1 MPDTTPGD
9 PPQSASDAASLTGL
23 LCDYG
28 ALWEITRTPQG
39 VTAQRRAHPAPPAI
53 LTAAT
58 VPALR
63 ELLENGYD
71 TAALA
76 DLTRGFGAGW
86 QIKRLDPDSAWV
98 AVSRDHDPVRVVAA
112 GDLDSLRSRI
122 SDAQDGTPTDGT
134 SPLVPRPGAVGTS
147 GHP

>member
-39 VTAQRRAHPAPPAI
+39 VTAQRRARPAPPAI
-53 LTAAT
+53 LAAAT

-71 TAALA
+71 PAALA
-76 DLTRGFGAGW
+76 DLMRDFGAGW
-86 QIKRLDPDSAWV
+86 QIKRLDPDSAWL
-98 AVSRDHDPVRVVAA
+98 AWFPAITIRCGWLPQATSTASAA
-112 GDLDSLRSRI
+112 ES
-122 SDAQDGTPTDGT
+122 AM
-134 SPLVPRPGAVGTS
+134 PRTE
-147 GHP
+147 HPQMAPAR